1 MNPKTVRV
9 TYLRQIADQAAEL
22 GVDTVAWLA
31 ISDLKQD
38 DLADASAVVAVEK
51 FGELITRAVCLSRE
65 TGFGVL
71 AGRRLLTATHG
82 VLGMAA
88 AASRSIRE
96 AMHIVE
102 RFVRIRTEAI
112 SIHTREVDG
121 SLEVWFEPA
130 IGLGSAS
137 NTVTEIAM
145 VAVKNIADDILLSRS
160 ACNMVYFQ
168 FPEPPHA
175 ALARDVFGCAVR
187 YNQKWSGLSF
197 DISAAEELTQK
208 YDPLVLTEAVR
219 FCVEELNET
228 GDNRIAGS
236 KLEKIVLERLPPIPH
251 LTVCARL
258 LSTTPRTLHR
268 RLIEEGTSYRE
279 IVESIRHRMALK
291 LLRKGSS
298 IKEVTYFLGY
308 ADIAS
313 FRRAFRRWEGMAP
326 SDWSARVQEPAGES
340 R

>member
-145 VAVKNIADDILLSRS
+145 VAVKNT
-160 ACNMVYFQ
+160 
-168 FPEPPHA
+168 FPAPE
-175 ALARDVFGCAVR
+175 CA
-187 YNQKWSGLSF
+187 
-197 DISAAEELTQK
+197 
-208 YDPLVLTEAVR
+208 P
-219 FCVEELNET
+219 ET
-228 GDNRIAGS
+228 GDVRIAQ
-236 KLEKIVLERLPPIPH
+236 
-251 LTVCARL
+251 
-258 LSTTPRTLHR
+258 
-268 RLIEEGTSYRE
+268 E
-279 IVESIRHRMALK
+279 IGHFFDGRPFSEQFQRHAMP
-291 LLRKGSS
+291 
-298 IKEVTYFLGY
+298 
-308 ADIAS
+308 D
-313 FRRAFRRWEGMAP
+313 
-326 SDWSARVQEPAGES
+326 
-340 R
+340 